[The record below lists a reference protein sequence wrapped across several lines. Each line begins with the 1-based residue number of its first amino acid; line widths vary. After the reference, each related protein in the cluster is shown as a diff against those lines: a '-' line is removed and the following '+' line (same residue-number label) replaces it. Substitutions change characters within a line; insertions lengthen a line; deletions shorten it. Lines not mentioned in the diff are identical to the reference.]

1 VQIIASLQTPPITS
15 EGAGHPG
22 DQHHHGTRADL
33 YRSPRLS
40 SFDSVDVSTTSNTT
54 PETPVAEL
62 PTPETAAPEA
72 AAAELPTPE
81 TAAPTGPS
89 FAQLGL
95 PQPLVTALERK
106 GISHPFAIQTV
117 ALPDALA
124 GRDVLGKAATG
135 SGKTL
140 AFGLPL
146 LARLGAEPQ
155 HGRRAPRGL
164 VLVPTRELAQ
174 QVHDALAPLG
184 QSIGVQLAAVY
195 GGASMYRQIQQLR
208 RGVDVV
214 IATPG
219 RLQDLI
225 NQRECSLAEVTLS
238 VIDEADFMSDLGFLP
253 VVKELLDQTR
263 SDGQRLL
270 FSATLDGEVDSLVR
284 RYLKDPARHSV
295 VTAADSAPPAE
306 HLAYSVSFPDKL
318 KIAEQMA
325 SRPGRTI
332 VFVRTQ
338 HGADRL
344 AGNLQAIGINAE
356 PIHGGL
362 PQAAR
367 RRALEAFTDARS
379 PVLVATDVAARGI
392 HVDDVSLVLHYD
404 PPADHKTYLH
414 RSGRTARAGAGGVV
428 VSLLLPDQVGQAKRR
443 FRQAAIDTPVTRI
456 RPGDAPITDL
466 VATGVAVE
474 PVQRPVR
481 ESRHSASSGGGG
493 GRRPRRDGDRP
504 GGFGGPRRPAGDR
517 ERTYGD
523 RPAGERSYGDR
534 DRPAGDR
541 SFGDRDR
548 SYGGRPQGE
557 RSYGDRDRTPGG
569 DSRDRRPGGNRGTG
583 EGPRAG
589 GRPPR
594 PARSY

>member
-1 VQIIASLQTPPITS
+1 MSLLHPVDTQT
-15 EGAGHPG
+15 
-22 DQHHHGTRADL
+22 
-33 YRSPRLS
+33 
-40 SFDSVDVSTTSNTT
+40 NTT
-54 PETPVAEL
+54 QDAPEVTASDAPVTEATASDA
-62 PTPETAAPEA
+62 PTP
-72 AAAELPTPE
+72 AAE
-81 TAAPTGPS
+81 PTGPS

-106 GISHPFAIQTV
+106 GITHPFAIQTV

-146 LARLGAEPQ
+146 LARLGAEPLQ
-155 HGRRAPRGL
+155 GRRAPRGL

-174 QVHDALAPLG
+174 QVHDALAPLA

-225 NQRECSLAEVTLS
+225 NQRECSLEEVS
-238 VIDEADFMSDLGFLP
+238 IAIIDEADFMSDLGFLP

-263 SDGQRLL
+263 NDGQRLL
-270 FSATLDGEVDSLVR
+270 FSATLDGEVDTLVR

-295 VTAADSAPPAE
+295 VTAADAAPPAE
-306 HLAYSVSFPDKL
+306 HVAYSVSFPDKL
-318 KIAEQMA
+318 KVTEQIAA
-325 SRPGRTI
+325 RPGRTI

-344 AGNLQAIGINAE
+344 AGNLQALGIGAE
-356 PIHGGL
+356 AIHGGL

-392 HVDDVSLVLHYD
+392 HVDDVSLVVHYD

-414 RSGRTARAGAGGVV
+414 RSGRTARAGAGGKV

-443 FRQAAIDTPVTRI
+443 FRQAGIDTGVSRI
-456 RPGDAPITDL
+456 RPGDAPIGEL
-466 VATGVAVE
+466 VASGVHVE

-481 ESRHSASSGGGG
+481 SSRPAGAGGG
-493 GRRPRRDGDRP
+493 RPRRDGGRPSSGGRSYGERSSSSSYGERSTGGSYGDRRPAPDRGARSDRP
-504 GGFGGPRRPAGDR
+504 SFGDRRPSGDGRDRRPAG
-517 ERTYGD
+517 
-523 RPAGERSYGDR
+523 P
-534 DRPAGDR
+534 
-541 SFGDRDR
+541 
-548 SYGGRPQGE
+548 RPQGE
-557 RSYGDRDRTPGG
+557 GYRST
-569 DSRDRRPGGNRGTG
+569 
-583 EGPRAG
+583 
-589 GRPPR
+589 GRPTSR
-594 PARSY
+594 PARFSD

>member
-1 VQIIASLQTPPITS
+1 M
-15 EGAGHPG
+15 
-22 DQHHHGTRADL
+22 
-33 YRSPRLS
+33 S
-40 SFDSVDVSTTSNTT
+40 SFDSVDAPQNNALQHDA
-54 PETPVAEL
+54 PQNDL
-62 PTPETAAPEA
+62 PEA
-72 AAAELPTPE
+72 AAPTENVVAALVEETPE
-81 TAAPTGPS
+81 PTGPT

-95 PQPLVTALERK
+95 PQLLVTALERK
-106 GISHPFAIQTV
+106 GIQRPFAIQTS

-146 LARLGAEPQ
+146 LARLGEDVQ

-164 VLVPTRELAQ
+164 ILVPTRELAQ
-174 QVHDALAPLG
+174 QVHDNLAPLG
-184 QSIGVQLAAVY
+184 QSNGVQLAAVY

-208 RGVDVV
+208 RGVDVL

-225 NQRECSLAEVTLS
+225 NQGETTLSEVIVS

-270 FSATLDGEVDSLVR
+270 FSATLDGEVDTLVR
-284 RYLKDPARHSV
+284 RYLKNPARHEV
-295 VTAADSAPPAE
+295 QRAEDTGPQAE

-318 KIAEQMA
+318 KIAEAMA
-325 SRPGRTI
+325 ARPGRI
-332 VFVRTQ
+332 IIFVRTQ

-344 AGNLQAIGINAE
+344 ADNLQQVGIKAE
-356 PIHGGL
+356 AIHGGL
-362 PQAAR
+362 PQSAR
-367 RRALEAFTDARS
+367 RRALEEFTDARS

-414 RSGRTARAGAGGVV
+414 RSGRTARAGAAGVV

-443 FRQAAIDTPVTRI
+443 FRQAKLDPQVSRI
-456 RPGDAPITDL
+456 RPGDAPIAEL
-466 VATGVAVE
+466 VAGGTFVE
-474 PVQRPVR
+474 PVVRPAR
-481 ESRHSASSGGGG
+481 SSRPAGSSG
-493 GRRPRRDGDRP
+493 GRRPSGDRP
-504 GGFGGPRRPAGDR
+504 GGYRSGGAPRRSGDR
-517 ERTYGD
+517 DRPYGD
-523 RPAGERSYGDR
+523 RPSGERSYGDR
-534 DRPAGDR
+534 DRSYGAPSGDR
-541 SFGDRDR
+541 PAGDRDR
-548 SYGGRPQGE
+548 SYGGRPSGE
-557 RSYGDRDRTPGG
+557 RSYGDRDRSAGG
-569 DSRDRRPGGNRGTG
+569 DRRPGGYRGSA
-583 EGPRAG
+583 EGQRSS
-589 GRPPR
+589 GRSAR

>member
-1 VQIIASLQTPPITS
+1 
-15 EGAGHPG
+15 
-22 DQHHHGTRADL
+22 
-33 YRSPRLS
+33 LS
-40 SFDSVDVSTTSNTT
+40 SFDSVDAPFT
-54 PETPVAEL
+54 PENAPEVAATAATVEVPATEAPVAEV
-62 PTPETAAPEA
+62 APE
-72 AAAELPTPE
+72 
-81 TAAPTGPS
+81 PTGPS

-95 PQPLVTALERK
+95 PQQLVTALERK

-146 LARLGAEPQ
+146 LTRLAAEPGQ
-155 HGRRAPRGL
+155 GRRTPRGL
-164 VLVPTRELAQ
+164 ILVPTRELAQ
-174 QVHDALAPLG
+174 QVHDNLAPLG

-208 RGVDVV
+208 RGVDVI

-225 NQRECSLAEVTLS
+225 NQREATLADVVVS

-263 SDGQRLL
+263 KDGQRLL

-318 KIAEQMA
+318 KVTEAMA
-325 SRPGRTI
+325 ARPGRI
-332 VFVRTQ
+332 IIFVRTQ

-344 AGNLQAIGINAE
+344 AMNLQTVGIKAE

-367 RRALEAFTDARS
+367 RRALEGFTDART

-414 RSGRTARAGAGGVV
+414 RSGRTARAGAAGLV

-466 VATGVAVE
+466 VAGGTFVE
-474 PVQRPVR
+474 PVLRPVR
-481 ESRHSASSGGGG
+481 ESRRPAGAAGPGA
-493 GRRPRRDGDRP
+493 RRPRRDGDRP
-504 GGFGGPRRPAGDR
+504 GGYGSGPRRPSGDR
-517 ERTYGD
+517 DRTYGD
-523 RPAGERSYGDR
+523 RPT
-534 DRPAGDR
+534 
-541 SFGDRDR
+541 
-548 SYGGRPQGE
+548 GE
-557 RSYGDRDRTPGG
+557 RSYGDRDRTGGERTFSDRDRSYGGRPTGERPYGDRDRPAGG
-569 DSRDRRPGGNRGTG
+569 DSRDRRPGG
-583 EGPRAG
+583 
-589 GRPPR
+589 R
-594 PARSY
+594 PARSF

>member
-1 VQIIASLQTPPITS
+1 M
-15 EGAGHPG
+15 
-22 DQHHHGTRADL
+22 
-33 YRSPRLS
+33 S
-40 SFDSVDVSTTSNTT
+40 SFDSVDVQNT
-54 PETPVAEL
+54 PENDL
-62 PTPETAAPEA
+62 PETTAAAVTEETPE
-72 AAAELPTPE
+72 
-81 TAAPTGPS
+81 PTGPT
-89 FAQLGL
+89 FAELGL
-95 PQPLVTALERK
+95 PHQLVTALERR
-106 GISHPFAIQTV
+106 GIRHPFAIQTS

-140 AFGLPL
+140 AFGLPM
-146 LARLGAEPQ
+146 LARIGADVRQ
-155 HGRRAPRGL
+155 GRRPARGL

-174 QVHDALAPLG
+174 QVHDNLAPLG
-184 QSIGVQLAAVY
+184 QAMGVQMAAVY

-208 RGVDVV
+208 RGVDVL

-225 NQRECSLAEVTLS
+225 NQGEATLAEVEVS
-238 VIDEADFMSDLGFLP
+238 IIDEADFMSDLGFLP

-263 SDGQRLL
+263 RDAQRLL
-270 FSATLDGEVDSLVR
+270 FSATLDGEVDTLVR
-284 RYLKDPARHSV
+284 RYLKDPARHEV
-295 VTAADSAPPAE
+295 VRAEDTGPAAE

-318 KIAEQMA
+318 KIAEAMA
-325 SRPGRTI
+325 ARPGRII

-344 AGNLQAIGINAE
+344 AGNLQAVGINAE

-414 RSGRTARAGAGGVV
+414 RSGRTARAGAAGVV

-443 FRQAAIDTPVTRI
+443 FRQAKVDPQVTRI
-456 RPGDAPITDL
+456 RPGDAPISDL
-466 VATGVAVE
+466 VAGGTFVE
-474 PVQRPVR
+474 PIARPVR
-481 ESRHSASSGGGG
+481 ESRRPAGGSG
-493 GRRPRRDGDRP
+493 GRRPRPSGERP
-504 GGFGGPRRPAGDR
+504 GGHRAGPRRSFGDR
-517 ERTYGD
+517 
-523 RPAGERSYGDR
+523 
-534 DRPAGDR
+534 DR
-541 SFGDRDR
+541 SFGDRPQGERPAGDR

-557 RSYGDRDRTPGG
+557 RPQGERPHGD
-569 DSRDRRPGGNRGTG
+569 RDRRPGGYRGG
-583 EGPRAG
+583 QGDGHRSG
-589 GRPPR
+589 GRPT
-594 PARSY
+594 RSY